1 MPTNPSEDD
10 GISVRTNLKVKGG
23 NYSKL
28 CLDKKNNNKQ
38 TKKLVKEVLFS
49 PLLKILSRR
58 ELQNL
63 KVVREYY
70 CSGYF
75 PGLNYLLTD
84 LFS

>member
-23 NYSKL
+23 GDYLKL
-28 CLDKKNNNKQ
+28 CLDKKNNKQ